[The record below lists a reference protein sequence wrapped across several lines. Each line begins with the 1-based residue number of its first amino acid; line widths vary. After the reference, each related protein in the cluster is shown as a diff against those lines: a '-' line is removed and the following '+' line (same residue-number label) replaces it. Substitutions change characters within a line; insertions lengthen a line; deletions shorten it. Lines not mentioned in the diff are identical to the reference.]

1 MSIVASNNDLEYASF
16 EGFEDQA
23 DGFAGHLDG
32 ASSISED
39 EINQDQDQDTSSDQE
54 QNTDVS
60 IMEPDPTVDMGA
72 TVEEEDDENMNAFMG
87 GYSSGMGSDM
97 GSDMSGFANY
107 EGFEDN
113 TEAEPV
119 PEPKNNSMSMNNL
132 LSLDLLLK
140 SILFGLLFYLV
151 AHPDVCNMMKK
162 VFGKLKG
169 EPLRLACMALFVVCY
184 YVINLLI

>member
-1 MSIVASNNDLEYASF
+1 MSIVASNNNLEYASF
-16 EGFEDQA
+16 EGFEDKTE
-23 DGFAGHLDG
+23 GFVHEPGHLGG
-32 ASSISED
+32 ASS
-39 EINQDQDQDTSSDQE
+39 
-54 QNTDVS
+54 TD
-60 IMEPDPTVDMGA
+60 
-72 TVEEEDDENMNAFMG
+72 EEETDAERLERERLEAERLEAERLRLLEQQEEETDENMNTFMDA
-87 GYSSGMGSDM
+87 YSSDM
-97 GSDMSGFANY
+97 GGDMDAGASGFTNY

-113 TEAEPV
+113 TEPLPE

>member
-1 MSIVASNNDLEYASF
+1 
-16 EGFEDQA
+16 
-23 DGFAGHLDG
+23 
-32 ASSISED
+32 
-39 EINQDQDQDTSSDQE
+39 
-54 QNTDVS
+54 
-60 IMEPDPTVDMGA
+60 
-72 TVEEEDDENMNAFMG
+72 
-87 GYSSGMGSDM
+87 MGSDI
-97 GSDMSGFANY
+97 DMSGFTNY

-119 PEPKNNSMSMNNL
+119 PEPKNNSMSMKNL

>member
-1 MSIVASNNDLEYASF
+1 MWNPFRPKSVWVVHNPQRRATWCSKSDCPKLGRKKTY
-16 EGFEDQA
+16 DMV
-23 DGFAGHLDG
+23 L
-32 ASSISED
+32 
-39 EINQDQDQDTSSDQE
+39 SDQE
-54 QNTDVS
+54 QNTD
-60 IMEPDPTVDMGA
+60 IMEPNPTVDMGA
-72 TVEEEDDENMNAFMG
+72 TVEEEDAENMNTFMG

-97 GSDMSGFANY
+97 GDRSGFTNY

-113 TEAEPV
+113 TEPLPE

>member
-1 MSIVASNNDLEYASF
+1 
-16 EGFEDQA
+16 
-23 DGFAGHLDG
+23 
-32 ASSISED
+32 
-39 EINQDQDQDTSSDQE
+39 
-54 QNTDVS
+54 
-60 IMEPDPTVDMGA
+60 
-72 TVEEEDDENMNAFMG
+72 MG

-97 GSDMSGFANY
+97 GSGGMSSFTNY

-113 TEAEPV
+113 TEPLPE

-162 VFGKLKG
+162 VFGKLSG
-169 EPLRLACMALFVVCY
+169 EPLRLVCMALFVVCY